1 MNYFTEQGYTFQE
14 AISKA
19 RGKYG
24 NEIKILSHKSVL
36 LGGFLGMF
44 RKEGVQIEGY
54 ISQDPFKKK
63 SVNLEEEK
71 EKLLQAAG
79 ARSSST
85 LNELMKAVNDIKIKL
100 DEGPASSDEPHP
112 TISKIEKLLE
122 KNDFSPSYIRE
133 IIEKIK
139 KNVSLED
146 LDNFN
151 LVLKKVRGFI
161 KETITVYPD
170 TPPLTTPRIFILVG
184 PTGVGKTT
192 TIAKL
197 AAINSLGI
205 NTKPLSVRIITIDT
219 FRIGAK
225 KQIETYGEIMSVPVV
240 CAENFDQLRKHI
252 ALYSENVDLILV
264 DTIGKS
270 PKDYKNLAEMKEMLD
285 ACGTTAEAHLAVSST
300 TKVSDIHEIMQQFE
314 SFKYSS
320 VIITKLDE
328 TRCSG
333 NIISALSEKHKP
345 LSYITTGQKVP
356 HDIKYATE
364 DILLENLGELN
375 IVK

>member
-19 RGKYG
+19 RDKYG
-24 NEIKILSHKSVL
+24 NEIKIMSHKSIL

-44 RKEGVQIEGY
+44 RREGVQIEGY

-63 SVNLEEEK
+63 SMKLEEEK

-79 ARSSST
+79 ARNSGT

-100 DEGPASSDEPHP
+100 DEGPMSYDEPHP

-133 IIEKIK
+133 IVEKIK

-151 LVLKKVRGFI
+151 LVLKKVRDLI
-161 KETITVYPD
+161 KETIKVYPD
-170 TPPLTTPRIFILVG
+170 NPPLTTPRIFILVG

-240 CAENFDQLRKHI
+240 CAENFDQLRKYI
-252 ALYSENVDLILV
+252 ALYSENVDLVLV

-270 PKDYKNLAEMKEMLD
+270 PKDYKNLAEMKEMID

-345 LSYITTGQKVP
+345 VSYITTGQKVP

>member
-1 MNYFTEQGYTFQE
+1 MNYFTEQGFTFQE

-19 RGKYG
+19 KNKYG
-24 NEIKILSHKSVL
+24 NDIKIMSHKSIL

-54 ISQDPFKKK
+54 ISQDPFRKKNVK
-63 SVNLEEEK
+63 LEEEK
-71 EKLLQAAG
+71 EKLLHAAG
-79 ARSSST
+79 ARGGST
-85 LNELMKAVNDIKIKL
+85 LNELMKAVNDIKTKL
-100 DEGPASSDEPHP
+100 DESSFSADEPHP
-112 TISKIEKLLE
+112 TISRIEKMLE
-122 KNDFSPSYIRE
+122 KNDFSSSYIRE
-133 IIEKIK
+133 TIEKIK
-139 KNVSLED
+139 KNISLED

-151 LVLKKVRGFI
+151 LVLKKVRDLI
-161 KETITVYPD
+161 KETINVFPEA
-170 TPPLTTPRIFILVG
+170 PPLTTPRIFILVG

-205 NTKPLSVRIITIDT
+205 NTKPLSVRIITIDS

-240 CAENFDQLRKHI
+240 CAENFEQLRKYI
-252 ALYSENVDLILV
+252 ALYSENVDLVLV

-333 NIISALSEKHKP
+333 NIISALREKHKP
-345 LSYITTGQKVP
+345 ISYITTGQKVP
-356 HDIKYATE
+356 HDIKYATA
-364 DILLENLGELN
+364 DILLDNLGELN

>member
-1 MNYFTEQGYTFQE
+1 MNYFTEQGLTFQE

-19 RGKYG
+19 KNKYG
-24 NEIKILSHKSVL
+24 NDIKIMSHKSIL

-54 ISQDPFKKK
+54 ISQDPYRKKTVK
-63 SVNLEEEK
+63 LEEEK

-79 ARSSST
+79 ARGGST
-85 LNELMKAVNDIKIKL
+85 LNELMKAVNDIKTKL
-100 DEGPASSDEPHP
+100 DEGPLSSDEPHP
-112 TISKIEKLLE
+112 TITKIEKLLE
-122 KNDFSPSYIRE
+122 KNDFSASYIRD

-139 KNVSLED
+139 KNVSLEE

-151 LVLKKVRGFI
+151 LVLRKVRGFI
-161 KETITVYPD
+161 KETIQIYPD
-170 TPPLTTPRIFILVG
+170 SPPLTTPRIFILVG

-240 CAENFDQLRKHI
+240 SAENYDQLRKYI

-300 TKVSDIHEIMQQFE
+300 TKVSDINEIMQQFE
-314 SFKYSS
+314 SFKYNS

-333 NIISALSEKHKP
+333 NLISALSDKHKP
-345 LSYITTGQKVP
+345 VSFITTGQKVP

-364 DILLENLGELN
+364 EILMDNLGELN